1 VSVLFAYRI
10 RLFAGSTFM
19 NSQSNSYLAFRRI
32 LVLPSLL
39 LICGWIL
46 SGCRSA
52 SADDANRGS
61 KELFENCAPCHGEN
75 GSGNPAIGAP
85 NIAGLNDW
93 YVERQL
99 INFREGVRGAH
110 FRDVE
115 GLRMGPMARSLAT
128 DEDVKDVAH
137 RVGTMQIIRQ
147 PASLKGDP
155 KAGASTY
162 ALCATCHGSQGEGNP
177 ALKAP
182 RLAGTDDWYLASQL
196 RKFRSGVRGTDPKD
210 AGGRMMR
217 PMALTLP
224 DDDAI
229 RNVVAYIGTLKP

>member
-1 VSVLFAYRI
+1 MLS
-10 RLFAGSTFM
+10 AGWNCFIAGATFM
-19 NSQSNSYLAFRRI
+19 ILRSSSNLSFRR
-32 LVLPSLL
+32 VVAFAPLL
-39 LICGWIL
+39 LACSWNL

-52 SADDANRGS
+52 SADAGAQGN
-61 KELFENCAPCHGEN
+61 KELFENCTPCHRAD

-99 INFREGVRGAH
+99 ENFREGVRGAH
-110 FRDVE
+110 FSDVE

-128 DEDVKDVAH
+128 DQDVKYVAH
-137 RVGTMQIIRQ
+137 QVGAMQIVRE
-147 PASLKGDP
+147 PASVKGDS
-155 KAGASTY
+155 KAGETLY
-162 ALCATCHGSQGEGNP
+162 ALCASCHGAQGTGNE

-182 RLAGTDDWYLASQL
+182 RLAGTDDWYLATQL

-224 DDDAI
+224 DEDAI
-229 RNVVAYIGTLKP
+229 RNVVAYIETLKP